1 MRKIT
6 VPILFVS
13 LFLMACGRQQKSGVS
28 SDINPRDTV
37 VVPEGYTGEDSIA
50 YIEDAILKT
59 PISAEDLLGLAEVH
73 SFEGWLHYYNNPEE
87 DQGNNDLQVTKR
99 DSTAVRFA
107 NRFMRMAELAR
118 ASGNANDM
126 LQWTIAVNSAI
137 EDFRKVVPSLSP
149 DSTISEISR
158 VMDKF
163 SSLTQTEMNY
173 HSYVYSMI
181 DCYRTIE
188 AYRRLIEAV
197 PSGLKPLVKKEFEA
211 WYDLND
217 ARYSFW
223 DEVSYNQEW
232 YSMKPLELNGYY
244 GNLFENRCAEL
255 EVERGILLEGK
266 SYQQK
271 GKTVTAQQWENW
283 IKDRSVPE
291 DIESLKEL
299 DMKDRIPSDSLVTA
313 KVGSL
318 KSTFSKW
325 LATRQAIVEALPEE
339 QGKSYDFLT
348 ADIHSRF
355 IGKLPD
361 LIPFG
366 EE

>member
-1 MRKIT
+1 
-6 VPILFVS
+6 
-13 LFLMACGRQQKSGVS
+13 MACGGQQKSGAS

-73 SFEGWLHYYNNPEE
+73 SFEGCLCYYNNPEN
-87 DQGNNDLQVTKR
+87 DQGNADSRVTKR
-99 DSTAVRFA
+99 DSATLRFA
-107 NRFMRMAELAR
+107 NRFMRMAELVR
-118 ASGNANDM
+118 CNGNANDL

-137 EDFRKVVPSLSP
+137 EDFRKIVLSLSP
-149 DSTISEISR
+149 DSTFSEISR
-158 VMDKF
+158 VINKF
-163 SSLTQTEMNY
+163 SSLNQAEMNY

-181 DCYRTIE
+181 DCYHTIE
-188 AYRRLIEAV
+188 AYRQLIEAV

-211 WYDLND
+211 WYDLNE

-244 GNLFENRCAEL
+244 GYLFENRCAEL

-283 IKDRSVPE
+283 IKDHSMPE
-291 DIESLKEL
+291 NIETLKEL
-299 DMKDRIPSDSLVTA
+299 DMEDLIPSDSLVTA
-313 KVGSL
+313 KVESL

-325 LATRQAIVEALPEE
+325 LAARQAIVEALPEE

-348 ADIHSRF
+348 ADMHSRF

-361 LIPFG
+361 LIPSD